1 MSIFADQILVHLHVA
16 TSLSAHYSSVK
27 FITNIHMSFRTLYVM
42 KAMCFRPSLLRAKM
56 LQVHKIVCSRDYKLQ
71 IQWWHR
77 KHSSIQLTSY
87 TGYMLSVLHKIP
99 GIPWLAERVSGHE
112 HGLWP
117 PLGPYDVPPPLGLGL
132 LTVEVSKSHSDTRTS
147 VGLLWMTDRSVAEN
161 SSRQTQDWEETDI
174 HASLR
179 DSNGQPQQA
188 SGRGR
193 TP

>member
-117 PLGPYDVPPPLGLGL
+117 PLGPGTPHCRGFEI
-132 LTVEVSKSHSDTRTS
+132 T
-147 VGLLWMTDRSVAEN
+147 
-161 SSRQTQDWEETDI
+161 
-174 HASLR
+174 LR
-179 DSNGQPQQA
+179 HTNL
-188 SGRGR
+188 GR
-193 TP
+193 TPLDDWSVRRREL